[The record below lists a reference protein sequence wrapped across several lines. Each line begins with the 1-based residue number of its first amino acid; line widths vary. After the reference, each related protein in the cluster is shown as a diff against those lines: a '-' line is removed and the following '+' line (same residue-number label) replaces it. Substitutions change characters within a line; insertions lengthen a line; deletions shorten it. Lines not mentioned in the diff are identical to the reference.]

1 MLVGVFIS
9 EVLVTIFM
17 CGIVGRFNFKTHT
30 PAAPP
35 LLAAMAHLLAHRGPD
50 EEGVY
55 TDGPLGFGHRRL
67 SVIDLTAAARQP
79 MTSED
84 GQICITYN
92 GEIYNFREL
101 KARLEQRGY
110 RFHSASDTE
119 VVLAAY
125 REYGV
130 KCVEHFRGM
139 FAFGIWDKVS
149 RKLFLARDRVGK
161 KPLYYWLDEDGIA
174 FASEPK
180 AFLADPQFSPQV
192 DFEAISHY
200 LTYQYVPSPWSAFRG
215 VRKLP
220 PAHFLVVENGQLRIE
235 RYWKLSYSQNFKGSE
250 QEASLELIQKLDEAV
265 KCRLISD
272 VPLGAFLSGGIDS
285 SVVVGIMA
293 QLGASSLNTFSI
305 GFEQEAY
312 NELSFARTV
321 ANRFGTRHQEFIV
334 TPKPSEIFSRLT
346 WHYNEPFAD
355 SSAIPTFYLAE
366 MTKQYVTV
374 ALNGDGG
381 DEDLAGYDRY
391 LANVLG
397 GRYDRLPIFLR
408 RWIETVTRFL
418 PEPKESKTLISR
430 ANRFA
435 SALSHSPE
443 YRYGLW
449 MSHFDPG
456 LKAKLC
462 TEEFK
467 VRSGGNESMELLLD
481 VFQRSDATNMIDATL
496 DVDVNTYLP
505 NDLLVKVDI
514 ATMAHGL
521 EARSPFLDH
530 EIMEFCA
537 SLPANMKLKGS
548 NKKYLLKKAFR
559 EFLPPEILHRPK
571 MGFGVPIDHWLR
583 HELRE
588 FAYDMLLSPR
598 SIQRGLFKKEVV
610 ERLLREHVNK
620 VRAWHYPIWNLLML
634 ELWYRMF
641 IDGEWT
647 SEVSSAA

>member
-1 MLVGVFIS
+1 
-9 EVLVTIFM
+9 M
-17 CGIVGRFNFKTHT
+17 CGIVGRYNFRSHASVNRDQLKKMCR
-30 PAAPP
+30 
-35 LLAAMAHLLAHRGPD
+35 LLVHRGPD
-50 EEGVY
+50 EQGEF

-67 SVIDLTAAARQP
+67 SVIDLTTAACQP

-84 GQICITYN
+84 GQFCITYN
-92 GEIYNFREL
+92 GEVYNFREL

-125 REYGV
+125 REYGA

-139 FAFGIWDKVS
+139 FAFGIWDRRN

-161 KPLYYWLDEDGIA
+161 KPLYYWLDQEGIA

-180 AFLADPQFSPQV
+180 AFLADPQFKPEV

-200 LTYQYVPSPWSAFRG
+200 LTYQYVPSPWSAFQG

-220 PAHFLVVENGQLRIE
+220 PAHFLVVENGQVRIE
-235 RYWKLSYSQNFKGSE
+235 RYWKLSYSQNYTGSE
-250 QEASLELIQKLDEAV
+250 QEASQELIQKLEEAV

-293 QLGASSLNTFSI
+293 QLGASPLNTFSI

-321 ANRFGTRHQEFIV
+321 ANRFGTRHQEFVV

-391 LANVLG
+391 LANVLS
-397 GRYDRLPIFLR
+397 GRYDRLPAFLR
-408 RWIETVTRFL
+408 RWLETVARFL

-430 ANRFA
+430 VKRFT

-443 YRYGLW
+443 YRYSLW
-449 MSHFDPG
+449 MSHFDSG
-456 LKAKLC
+456 LKAELC

-467 VRSGGNESMELLLD
+467 VGAEKTSPWNCFWML
-481 VFQRSDATNMIDATL
+481 FSDQMRRI
-496 DVDVNTYLP
+496 
-505 NDLLVKVDI
+505 
-514 ATMAHGL
+514 
-521 EARSPFLDH
+521 
-530 EIMEFCA
+530 
-537 SLPANMKLKGS
+537 
-548 NKKYLLKKAFR
+548 
-559 EFLPPEILHRPK
+559 
-571 MGFGVPIDHWLR
+571 
-583 HELRE
+583 
-588 FAYDMLLSPR
+588 
-598 SIQRGLFKKEVV
+598 
-610 ERLLREHVNK
+610 
-620 VRAWHYPIWNLLML
+620 
-634 ELWYRMF
+634 
-641 IDGEWT
+641 
-647 SEVSSAA
+647 